1 MQPTSSTT
9 LALLAVAALACAGAS
24 PGAIAQPAPTAA
36 PQHPIPQSLRYERT
50 ENMERLGIL
59 THRSGAVGIAARRV
73 IVAAKLH
80 GEQEEGFIFPPLT
93 LLPALA
99 DGKVTPDMAWA
110 LAMTDRVKAER
121 EEIFQARAKI
131 TDALNVLHEAA
142 ERAHDK
148 VAAEFAEAAIANTF
162 ADAEVLEPT
171 VLLIGEYLHDKL
183 PAAH

>member
-1 MQPTSSTT
+1 MQPPSSTI
-9 LALLAVAALACAGAS
+9 LALLAVTVLAWAGPS
-24 PGAIAQPAPTAA
+24 RGAVAQTPAPE
-36 PQHPIPQSLRYERT
+36 HPIPQSLRFERT
-50 ENMERLGIL
+50 ENMERLEIL
-59 THRSGAVGIAARRV
+59 SHRTGAVGIAARKV
-73 IVAAKLH
+73 MAASRKH

-110 LAMTDRVKAER
+110 VAMTDRVKNER
-121 EEIFQARAKI
+121 QEIFQARAQI

-148 VAAEFAEAAIANTF
+148 TAAEYAESAIANMFT
-162 ADAEVLEPT
+162 DAEVLEPT